1 MARMPAPD
9 DASESFTATFLTST
23 SPAFAFTAIGQRVPS
38 VVEASVTG
46 FPGSPLK
53 ISVLPSGMVSLSAAA
68 VPKRIVLP
76 ALVQMSDST
85 VMSDPPVTVASSAPT
100 NSIAPPSSVS
110 TLPFDATE
118 IPLVTFMVSPE
129 TMRSLPRFLT
139 TTRPKAFVA
148 SAMMKLSGVM

>member
-76 ALVQMSDST
+76 ALVQMSVST
-85 VMSDPPVTVASSAPT
+85 MMSEPPVTVASSLPT
-100 NSIAPPSSVS
+100 KSIAPPASVRMMQ
-110 TLPFDATE
+110 LDATSM
-118 IPLVTFMVSPE
+118 PFVTLSVRPE
-129 TMRSLPRFLT
+129 TMRSLPRLRR
-139 TTRPKAFVA
+139 TTRPRTLVA
-148 SAMMKLSGVM
+148 STMSKLSGI